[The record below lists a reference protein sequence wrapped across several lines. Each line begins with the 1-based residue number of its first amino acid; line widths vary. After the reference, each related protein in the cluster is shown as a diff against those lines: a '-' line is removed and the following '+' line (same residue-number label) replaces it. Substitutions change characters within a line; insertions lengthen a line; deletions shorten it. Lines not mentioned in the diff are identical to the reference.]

1 MSQIESLF
9 SQIQKAELN
18 QEFISEKIK
27 NVQRII
33 DEISDYSNM
42 QIWIKEMDKKLESIL
57 IQKLKETI
65 DIWLKEFWPRSL

>member
-57 IQKLKETI
+57 IRKLKETI
-65 DIWLKEFWPRSL
+65 DI